1 MTDALK
7 AAREVLVWHEN
18 GPRTAQQLKE
28 AKQSGKHGPTKE
40 ELAYGLRTA
49 LAEVDKLEVEIAE
62 QNAEAQLHCGCEF
75 EDDKLRVTCGYH
87 LPIAS
92 ERDKL
97 RAEVERLTEDNQKDK
112 MKALLYRAYNSPE
125 PQNRQAA
132 FKDAMARADLAEAE
146 VQRLTTRLKE
156 MEEHERH
163 THEQL
168 GAILGT
174 DDSLEQC
181 ALRLTEALRAKDVE
195 IAEAIALVLSHEG
208 RIDRLTA
215 ERERLE
221 TWADEAAVVLSG
233 AWYDLEKA
241 SPDEGSR
248 FHNRILTIETCLN
261 NKPRKP

>member
-49 LAEVDKLEVEIAE
+49 L
-62 QNAEAQLHCGCEF
+62 
-75 EDDKLRVTCGYH
+75 
-87 LPIAS
+87 
-92 ERDKL
+92 
-97 RAEVERLTEDNQKDK
+97 
-112 MKALLYRAYNSPE
+112 
-125 PQNRQAA
+125 
-132 FKDAMARADLAEAE
+132 AE

-215 ERERLE
+215 ERERLQWVLPVV
-221 TWADEAAVVLSG
+221 TGADDDVANGRTAALMMAFGRGLDGIEAIDYAMK
-233 AWYDLEKA
+233 ER
-241 SPDEGSR
+241 P
-248 FHNRILTIETCLN
+248 
-261 NKPRKP
+261 

>member
-1 MTDALK
+1 VTDALK

-49 LAEVDKLEVEIAE
+49 LAEV
-62 QNAEAQLHCGCEF
+62 
-75 EDDKLRVTCGYH
+75 
-87 LPIAS
+87 
-92 ERDKL
+92 
-97 RAEVERLTEDNQKDK
+97 ERLTEDNQKDK

-132 FKDAMARADLAEAE
+132 FKDALARADLAEAE

-168 GAILGT
+168 GAILG
-174 DDSLEQC
+174 SERRLEQC

-215 ERERLE
+215 ERERLQGQYDELIFAVATKFEGE
-221 TWADEAAVVLSG
+221 TRHQTALRYIRSAEISICG
-233 AWYDLEKA
+233 
-241 SPDEGSR
+241 EGQESR
-248 FHNRILTIETCLN
+248 E
-261 NKPRKP
+261 P